1 MAEVILIVDDE
12 PDILNL
18 VKRFILREKYDVLTA
33 ESGEEALGKISK
45 HKVDLMILDINL
57 PGIDGWEVCR
67 KVRSSPTYNALPII
81 MLTIRSSDENKTKG
95 YSIGADEY
103 MSKPFTRKELVTRIK
118 TVLKR
123 TGS

>member
-33 ESGEEALGKISK
+33 ESGEEALEKISK